1 MMATMPYSFKFVWAP
16 IIEIYYISF
25 IGKRKT
31 WIIPTQLLGT
41 TILFYLYLNVD
52 QLLQEKQVYH
62 LSGLLILNTF
72 IITCQDIAVDSWA
85 VEILHPSNSTYA
97 SACQSV
103 GLRTGMGISTT
114 IFIALNTVEF
124 CNRWIFPK
132 DMPREQPL
140 INIPDFIFYWA
151 IF

>member
-85 VEILHPSNSTYA
+85 VEILHSCNSTYA